1 MKDQSVWRAAE
12 GWEYCT
18 IEGWSPLHYF
28 AAVGRYDLYDGYAAD
43 FLGLTDVRDH
53 CDDTGNTILHYA
65 AIFGK
70 DEMVA
75 RLIKKFPK
83 KNPKNNLGE
92 TPLHYACRSGD
103 INTVK
108 LLFEV
113 EDDDFPRCSA
123 GFTPLHTSA
132 GISEDHLHI
141 CEYLIS
147 RQAKR
152 HF

>member
-1 MKDQSVWRAAE
+1 MTNMLKKCLTSVQLVRV
-12 GWEYCT
+12 
-18 IEGWSPLHYF
+18 SSFRNDLLQNPYF
-28 AAVGRYDLYDGYAAD
+28 
-43 FLGLTDVRDH
+43 
-53 CDDTGNTILHYA
+53 
-65 AIFGK
+65 
-70 DEMVA
+70 
-75 RLIKKFPK
+75 KKFPE

-132 GISEDHLHI
+132 GLSEGHLHI

-147 RQAKR
+147 RQAKW